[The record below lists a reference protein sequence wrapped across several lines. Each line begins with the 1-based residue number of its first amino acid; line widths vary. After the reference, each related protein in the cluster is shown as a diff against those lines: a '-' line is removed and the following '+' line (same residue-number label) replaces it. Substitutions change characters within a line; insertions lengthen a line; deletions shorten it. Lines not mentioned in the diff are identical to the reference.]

1 MLRRLIEFSLTQRA
15 ATLLFSLLVAGLG
28 GYAYNTIPIDAF
40 PNISPVQVKMILKA
54 PGMTPEE
61 VETRVITPIE
71 LELLGIPRQTI
82 LRSAAKYAVAD
93 ITLDFEDGTD
103 IYWARQQVAERLA
116 SIQGELPANV
126 TGGLAPVST
135 PLSDVFMFTVE
146 GGDLSLEERRSLLD
160 WTIRPALR
168 TIPGV
173 ADVNAL
179 GGYVRTFEVIP
190 DSSALAVAGL
200 NVSDVIDAIEK
211 GNRNDGAGRLTDNE
225 KALVVR
231 AEGAIETPQDLTQI
245 VLKMD
250 GTRVLRLG
258 DVAKVRIGS
267 LTRYGAVTRDGT
279 GEAVQGLVLS
289 LRGAD
294 ASALVATIKARL
306 EELKPSLPE
315 GVRLEAFY
323 DRSELIQRAVGTVS
337 KALMEATVLV
347 VVLLV
352 AFLGNLRAALVVA
365 VTLPFAALVTFAMMK
380 IFGMSANLMSLG
392 GLAIAIGLIVDAAV
406 VVVENA
412 VEHLQHD
419 ADNVHVPFLHKIYRA
434 AHEVATPVASGIL
447 IICLV
452 FLPLLSLQGLE
463 GKLFAP
469 VALTI
474 VFALSGSLLIS
485 LTLIPVLS
493 SFLLRSGHHGEP
505 LLMRLLN
512 RGYRALL
519 AGALRFP
526 LPVYVLAATGL
537 GLTVAAYAAIGKSFM
552 PTMDEGSVIMQVT
565 KLPSVNLR
573 ASIEGD
579 LLIQRTLRE
588 RVPEIERIVARVG
601 SDELGLDPMG
611 LNETDTF
618 LVLKPKDAWRVPDKD
633 WLVAQLREAMADLP
647 GFEFAF
653 TQPIEMR
660 TAEMLTGARGDL
672 AIKIFGPDLAKLADL
687 AGRIQSVLGK
697 VPGAAEVSTVAND
710 AVDYLKIDVDRL
722 MSGRTGLS
730 VTNVQDELRALLE
743 GASAGIVA
751 EPGRRTP
758 ILIRGPDPIRTSP
771 ELFSQTQLAAGDGG
785 LVRVNDV
792 AKLSRQAGP
801 VKIDRENASRFAI
814 VQAYVTGR
822 DLVGFVDEAQRMV
835 GETVELPQGY
845 RLEWGGQFE
854 NQRRAANRLSIVV
867 PIAIGLIFGVLFATL
882 RSIRQTLLILANVP
896 FALVGGMLAL
906 WLSGAYLS
914 VPASVGFI
922 ALLGIAVLNGLVLVS
937 YFNQLLAE
945 GVPLE
950 KAVFEG
956 AMRRL
961 RPVLMTASIA
971 ALGLVPLLFATGP
984 GSEIQKPLAI
994 VVIGGL
1000 ITSTT
1005 LTLVLLPILFRR
1017 FGVGSSAKHS
1027 IDVGNLSWNNP
1038 FASSHSSA
1046 RRMDRT
1052 ESLT

>member
-1 MLRRLIEFSLTQRA
+1 MLRRLIEFSLTQRVFLLLVSA
-15 ATLLFSLLVAGLG
+15 AVAGLG
-28 GYAYNTIPIDAF
+28 GYAYSTIPIDAF

-82 LRSAAKYAVAD
+82 LRSAAKYAIAD

-116 SIQGELPANV
+116 AVQGDLPTSV

-135 PLSDVFMFTVE
+135 PLSDVFMFTIE
-146 GGDLSLEERRSLLD
+146 GGNLSLEERRSLLD

-179 GGYVRTFEVIP
+179 GGLVRTFEVIP
-190 DSSALAVAGL
+190 NSAALAAAGL
-200 NVSDVIDAIEK
+200 GVSEMMDAIEK
-211 GNRNDGAGRLTDNE
+211 GNRNDGSGRLGDGE

-231 AEGAIETPQDLTQI
+231 AQGAIQTPEDLAQI

-250 GTRVLRLG
+250 GPRVLRLG
-258 DVAKVRIGS
+258 DVAAVRIGS
-267 LTRYGAVTRDGT
+267 LTRYGAVTEDGK

-294 ASALVATIKARL
+294 ASALVKAIKERL

-315 GVRLEAFY
+315 GVRLDVFY
-323 DRSELIQRAVGTVS
+323 DRSDLIQRAVGTVG

-347 VVLLV
+347 VVLLL

-365 VTLPFAALVTFAMMK
+365 VTLPFAALLTFAMMQM
-380 IFGMSANLMSLG
+380 FGMSANLMSLG

-412 VEHLQHD
+412 VEHLHRTTD
-419 ADNVHVPFLHKIYRA
+419 KDRIPFLHVIYRA
-434 AHEVATPVASGIL
+434 ASEVATPVASGML

-463 GKLFAP
+463 GKLFSP

-485 LTLIPVLS
+485 MTLIPVLS
-493 SFLLRSGHHGEP
+493 SFLLGQSQHGDP
-505 LLMRLLN
+505 ILMRILN
-512 RGYRALL
+512 RGYRTLLRAAL
-519 AGALRFP
+519 AFP
-526 LPVYVLAATGL
+526 LPVYAIAAAGLA
-537 GLTVAAYAAIGKSFM
+537 LTVVAYGAVGKSFM
-552 PTMDEGSVIMQVT
+552 PTMDEGSVIMQIT
-565 KLPSVNLR
+565 KLPSINLKS
-573 ASIEGD
+573 SIEGD
-579 LLIQRTLRE
+579 LLVQRALKQ
-588 RVPEIERIVARVG
+588 RVPEVERIVARVG

-618 LVLKPKDAWRVPDKD
+618 LVLKPKEQWRVQDKD
-633 WLVAQLREAMADLP
+633 WLVEQLRQAMADLP

-672 AIKIFGPDLAKLADL
+672 AIKVFGADLKVLSDL
-687 AGRIQSVLGK
+687 AGKIQAALQG

-710 AVDYLKIDVDRL
+710 NVDYLQIEVDRL
-722 MSGRTGLS
+722 TSGRTGLS
-730 VTNVQDELRALLE
+730 ITDVQDELRAELE

-751 EPGRRTP
+751 EPGRRTN
-758 ILIRGPDPIRTSP
+758 IVIRSAEGVRESP
-771 ELFSQTQLAAGDGG
+771 ELFSQTQLATGDGG
-785 LVRVNDV
+785 LVRVSDI
-792 AKLSRQAGP
+792 ARLGRKSGP

-822 DLVGFVDEAQRMV
+822 DLVGFVDEAQKTIAEKV
-835 GETVELPQGY
+835 PLPQGY
-845 RLEWGGQFE
+845 RLVWGGQFE
-854 NQRRAANRLSIVV
+854 NQRRAATRLSIVV
-867 PIAIGLIFGVLFATL
+867 PIAISLIFVVLFATL
-882 RSIRQTLLILANVP
+882 RSLRQSLLILANVP

-906 WLSGAYLS
+906 WLSGSYLS

-945 GVPLE
+945 GVPLDD
-950 KAVFEG
+950 AVFEG
-956 AMRRL
+956 SLRRL

-971 ALGLVPLLFATGP
+971 AFGLVPLLFATGP
-984 GSEIQKPLAI
+984 GSEIQKPLAT

-1000 ITSTT
+1000 VTSTS
-1005 LTLVLLPILFRR
+1005 LTLILLPLLFRR
-1017 FGVGSSAKHS
+1017 FGTGAANAQHEPRS
-1027 IDVGNLSWNNP
+1027 LTWTNP
-1038 FASSHSSA
+1038 FASSPSSS
-1046 RRMDRT
+1046 RRTDLIA
-1052 ESLT
+1052 S